1 MMTSNRLARPLASLA
16 LIAGL
21 AAPILRSGAA
31 ESAVGQSL
39 EDAGIALNGGF
50 VGEFAANPSG
60 GLRQG
65 ALFTG
70 QIAAGADLNLGTIAS
85 IPGATLH
92 VLVTDRFGRDLSKDD
107 IGNSIDVQEVYGGG
121 MTARLSEFSWEQS
134 LFSGRVDILAGRVSV
149 VPGNAASSAIGCSFQ
164 TNATC
169 PEPKFFARDS
179 GITNPPVATWG
190 GRVKVWATDTVYLQ
204 SGAYDV
210 NPIQGLHSQ
219 NGTNW
224 TTSNSTGTFVPYE
237 VGYATSLAND
247 DLPRHYKLGG
257 YYDSSLYSDPA
268 RTSDGSFAALSNTAY
283 ASRRGRSAVYGWA
296 DQMVWRPDSDTDRGL
311 TLFAALLAAT
321 SDHVTQDYGVEG
333 GLQWKGPFQGRSD
346 DVAGFVVSDQRLSA
360 DATENIRL
368 LRAKAGGFGAPSPD
382 EVMFEVNYQYA
393 LSPAWTVMP
402 NIQYV
407 MNPDMLNN
415 PSAVRNIPNAFV
427 IGLKVTV
434 DFPKMLGL

>member
-1 MMTSNRLARPLASLA
+1 MTSNRVAGPLASLA
-16 LIAGL
+16 LIA
-21 AAPILRSGAA
+21 ILTVRALPAGAA
-31 ESAVGQSL
+31 DSAIGQSL
-39 EDAGIALNGGF
+39 EDAGIAPIGGF

-60 GLRQG
+60 GTRQG

-70 QIAAGADLNLGTIAS
+70 QISAGADLNMGTIAN

-92 VLVTDRFGRDLSKDD
+92 ILATDRFGRDLSKDD

-121 MTARLSEFSWEQS
+121 MNARLSDFSWEQS
-134 LFSGRVDILAGRVSV
+134 LFSGRLNILAGRVSV
-149 VPGNAASSAIGCSFQ
+149 VPDNAASSAIGCSFQ

-190 GRVKVWATDTVYLQ
+190 GRVKLWATEKVYLQ

-210 NPIQGLHSQ
+210 NPTQGLHSQ

-224 TTSNSTGTFVPYE
+224 TLSNSTGTFIPYE
-237 VGYATSLAND
+237 IGYATTLAND

-257 YYDSSLYSDPA
+257 YYDSSRYSDPA
-268 RTSDGSFAALSNTAY
+268 RAADGGFAATSGSPY
-283 ASRRGRSAVYGWA
+283 ASRRGRDALYGWV
-296 DQMVWRPDSDTDRGL
+296 DQMVWRPDSDSDAGI
-311 TLFAALLAAT
+311 TLFAGVMAAT
-321 SDHVTQDYGVEG
+321 SDHVTQDFGAEG
-333 GLQWKGPFQGRSD
+333 GVQWKGIFQGRRD
-346 DVAGFVVSDQRLSA
+346 DIAGFVVSDQRLSA

-382 EVMFEVNYQYA
+382 EVIFELNYQYA
-393 LSPAWTVMP
+393 VSPAWFVMP

-407 MNPDMLNN
+407 MNPDLLNT
-415 PSAVRNIPNAFV
+415 PSAPKNIPNAV
-427 IGLKVTV
+427 VVGLKFVM